1 MVRSHVSAPAVYLK
15 YFLDDPTIGRKGI
28 LQVHNKK
35 TNKNH
40 PISIDNI
47 IEKNYYSENLE
58 KQLSDNYESQYDN
71 MMKNIDI
78 PNKKIKSVS
87 NIEFAIYMIEHF
99 FARSKSSDQFYHN
112 LIQNLP
118 NPIENITSQDIRDY
132 FVPEVSKRAAII
144 GVHNVGV
151 FELEENIVNSD
162 NPIVR
167 VPTLFGSI
175 LYLPLTFNE
184 IVCVSNSKNENDCIK
199 IGKIMNQFSFTSK
212 WFNYQQYKQSNVFT
226 IYKNEEDL
234 SFQ

>member
-118 NPIENITSQDIRDY
+118 NPIENISSQEIRDY
-132 FVPEVSKRAAII
+132 FVLEVSKRAAITGI
-144 GVHNVGV
+144 HNVMV
-151 FELEENIVNSD
+151 FELEENMVTSD
-162 NPIVR
+162 NPIIR
-167 VPTLFGSI
+167 ETTQFGSI
-175 LYLPLTFNE
+175 IYLPLTFNE
-184 IVCVSNSKNENDCIK
+184 IVCVSNSENESDCLK
-199 IGKIMNQFSFTSK
+199 ISKIMLGLRFNIKSFN
-212 WFNYQQYKQSNVFT
+212 FQQYKQSKIFT

-234 SFQ
+234 CFQ